1 MADEYTG
8 RDNLEVMALAA
19 NYNRYLTDA
28 VSDWSR
34 GMKRLVDFG
43 AGCGTFAVM
52 QQRPGRELICVE
64 TDAVLQ
70 SQLRAKGLEVID
82 SLERADDASID
93 GIYSLNVLEH
103 IENDTAVIR
112 MWSAKL
118 KAGGSAFVYVPAF
131 MVLYSSM
138 DKKVGHVRRYTRQ
151 ELERKFREQGFT
163 VTESRYADSLGF
175 FAALVYKWLDN
186 GKGDINARML
196 RIYDQWVFPL
206 SRLLDTVFCRVLGK
220 NVLITLVKN

>member
-1 MADEYTG
+1 MADEYSG

-19 NYNRYLTDA
+19 NYNCFLTEA
-28 VSDWSR
+28 VANWSQ
-34 GMKRLVDFG
+34 GMTVLVDFG
-43 AGCGTFAVM
+43 AGSGTFAVM
-52 QQRPGRELICVE
+52 QQRPGRRLICVE
-64 TDAVLQ
+64 TDAMLQ

-82 SLERADDASID
+82 NLERADNASID
-93 GIYSLNVLEH
+93 GVYSLNVLEH

-118 KAGGSAFVYVPAF
+118 KAGGSVFVYVPAF
-131 MVLYSSM
+131 MLLYSSM

-175 FAALVYKWLDN
+175 FAALLYKWLDN

-196 RIYDQWVFPL
+196 RIYDRWVFPL
-206 SRLLDTVFCRVLGK
+206 SRLLDTVFCRVFGK
-220 NVLITLVKN
+220 NVLIKLVKN